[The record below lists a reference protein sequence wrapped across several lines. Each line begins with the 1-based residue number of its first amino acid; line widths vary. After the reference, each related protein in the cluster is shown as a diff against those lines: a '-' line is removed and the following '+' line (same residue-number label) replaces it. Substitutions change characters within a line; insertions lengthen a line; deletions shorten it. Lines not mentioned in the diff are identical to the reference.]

1 LNFHCTGNISNTS
14 FPPYFSPLQPL
25 SAEFKDYV
33 LNLDI
38 EADARLLH
46 ERLNIC
52 EEAIDIFRASSSL
65 LKAGVKA
72 GLTLYDIAVMCCRN
86 DNLGEIPSKLERFSS
101 MASELS
107 SIAIEN
113 EKWHHATASRAIEDQ
128 LTPKKSR
135 QFTHG
140 RLRKC
145 VSSGEILT
153 LSGDSG
159 ESLDDVIAKRESP
172 GMTGSSASDSSL
184 DAGDVLVDTEECEE
198 WAASI
203 IADVSVDQVPPLSRR
218 DVRSDSV
225 GSDDASNESLLSSS
239 PKGFWH
245 VRPGTTRVNEDDD
258 DESITWSPNASPRVT
273 AQEPRFCSLASSPPG
288 RHFTL
293 GANANANTNANS
305 LSKRPSVHFAPI
317 LTDEKPFMPA
327 LNLAKSKSS
336 DDEKLPKVELELE
349 RQESGMTRSKSHPT
363 FSQSFSQISST
374 SSSSSEV
381 ASPRRRPKPFTEEY
395 DNYRK
400 YYEKFIDL
408 VVVREMTAAVHLS
421 KIGSNPSEVTPF
433 LSPI

>member
-1 LNFHCTGNISNTS
+1 LFLPSNFNS
-14 FPPYFSPLQPL
+14 LQPL
-25 SAEFKDYV
+25 SAEFKEYV

-86 DNLGEIPSKLERFSS
+86 DNQGEIPSKLERFSS

-107 SIAIEN
+107 TIAIEN
-113 EKWHHATASRAIEDQ
+113 EKWHHAAASRAIEDQ

-140 RLRKC
+140 RAASCFLRKC
-145 VSSGEILT
+145 VSSGEFLT

-159 ESLDDVIAKRESP
+159 ESLDEVIEKRESP

-184 DAGDVLVDTEECEE
+184 DAGDVLVETEECEE

-203 IADVSVDQVPPLSRR
+203 IFDVSVDQVPQSSRR

-225 GSDDASNESLLSSS
+225 ASDESDSLLSSS

-245 VRPGTTRVNEDDD
+245 VRPGTSPVNNDDD
-258 DESITWSPNASPRVT
+258 DESITWSPHVSPRVS
-273 AQEPRFCSLASSPPG
+273 AQEPRFSSPPTSPPG
-288 RHFTL
+288 HHFTL
-293 GANANANTNANS
+293 GKNANANAHANTF
-305 LSKRPSVHFAPI
+305 SKRPSVHFAPI
-317 LTDEKPFMPA
+317 LADEKPFVPTLTSVA
-327 LNLAKSKSS
+327 ISKAA
-336 DDEKLPKVELELE
+336 DDEKPPKVDID
-349 RQESGMTRSKSHPT
+349 RQEGLTRSKSHPT
-363 FSQSFSQISST
+363 LSQSYSQISST
-374 SSSSSEV
+374 SSSSEI
-381 ASPRRRPKPFTEEY
+381 ASPIRRPKRFSEEY

-408 VVVREMTAAVHLS
+408 VVVREITAAVNLP
-421 KIGSNPSEVTPF
+421 KIGSNPSEVMHTPL
-433 LSPI
+433 LSPL